1 MGGLLQNDSGINGD
15 KYINI
20 IGQNCINNE
29 QKNLYNNCSQI
40 SNLNSSVT
48 ESTHTNI
55 NTTNHNMTII
65 NQIIQNNQN
74 SCISEN
80 TFSSKNIIN
89 NNNNQ
94 LLQDECLKIN
104 INSTK
109 ISERNLKL
117 NMNLNNHDN

>member
-48 ESTHTNI
+48 ESTNTNI

-65 NQIIQNNQN
+65 NQN